1 MSPLKLLPLVFLI
14 GCSHADWGQ
23 LSDSA
28 TTAVA
33 LNSGFSEGNPLLS
46 NASWPVIASVKV
58 VLTQAVKLT
67 PPEICEPG
75 LTGLAV
81 FGYGAALWNIGVLA
95 GSGPAALP
103 FAVGLAFWQ
112 GPMWFSDSQV
122 VCAEPFKWRLPLSL
136 VGWSDR

>member
-1 MSPLKLLPLVFLI
+1 VSPLKIIPLVLLI

-46 NASWPVIASVKV
+46 NASWLVIAGVKV
-58 VLTQAVKLT
+58 ALTQVVKLT

-75 LTGLAV
+75 LTGLA
-81 FGYGAALWNIGVLA
+81 

-103 FAVGLAFWQ
+103 LAVGLAMWQ
-112 GPMWFSDSQV
+112 GPVWFADSQI
-122 VCAEPFKWRLPLSL
+122 VCAQPYQWRLPLSP
-136 VGWSDR
+136 VGWSS